1 MVLHKYNSEKHGYGI
16 EKASHT
22 RKKLQNQSDKRIKSR
37 LYKEI
42 LNSIIIRNPVKIHA
56 YDMKRYFSKEENG
69 WQTGICKD
77 TQHQQSLKKYK
88 LKL

>member
-22 RKKLQNQSDKRIKSR
+22 RKKLQNLSDKRIKSR

-56 YDMKRYFSKEENG
+56 YDMKRYFSKEEKWMANRHM
-69 WQTGICKD
+69 QRYSTSVVIKEI
-77 TQHQQSLKKYK
+77 
-88 LKL
+88 

>member
-22 RKKLQNQSDKRIKSR
+22 RKKLQNLSDKRIKSR

-42 LNSIIIRNPVKIHA
+42 LNSIIRNPVKIHA
-56 YDMKRYFSKEENG
+56 YDMKRYFSKEEKWMANRHM
-69 WQTGICKD
+69 QRYSTSVVIKEI
-77 TQHQQSLKKYK
+77 
-88 LKL
+88 